1 MADFSTSALL
11 EIELDDQSLSDA
23 RDDIESELENA
34 ASLSSGAPGGGSAR
48 AGGGGRSTRRQLDS
62 IISQDQRRNRLLE
75 KLVRQGEDD
84 EGRGRGLGGP
94 GGLTG
99 QLLGGLAGALGA
111 VGVGALVASSADIV
125 PDDLIGGVPTI
136 DPGDLIGGVPDI
148 AVDDIVGAV
157 PDIVPD
163 DLIGGVPAVAV
174 TDLIDSAADVTGE
187 VVLDALI
194 ASPVVL
200 TAGQVLDQIV
210 EGGAGTGTSSPAGTA
225 AGERTLPEP
234 SGTGAGADVNQGEP
248 VRGPGAPS
256 GADAPDINA
265 AAGAAAAGAAGVG
278 SAAVAGGQRLAGR
291 ARGAVPAGGSGVGF
305 PAVGSIIADRLSD
318 RTRFN
323 PRSAVGDTAAASTGA
338 VTGTTGSQVDVT
350 VRNDV
355 SVDSPDA
362 QRLRQRLREELRGDV
377 AEEVIRRIEGQFTG
391 IR

>member
-148 AVDDIVGAV
+148 AVDDIVGGV
-157 PDIVPD
+157 PNITPD
-163 DLIGGVPAVAV
+163 DLIDGVPTVAVA
-174 TDLIDSAADVTGE
+174 DLIDSAVDVSSE

-200 TAGQVLDQIV
+200 TGGQVLDHVI
-210 EGGAGTGTSSPAGTA
+210 EGATGSG

-234 SGTGAGADVNQGEP
+234 PDVG
-248 VRGPGAPS
+248 
-256 GADAPDINA
+256 APDINA
-265 AAGAAAAGAAGVG
+265 AAGSPRSGG
-278 SAAVAGGQRLAGR
+278 AGGQRLIGG
-291 ARGAVPAGGSGVGF
+291 ARGAASSTGSGIGF
-305 PAVGSIIADRLSD
+305 PAFGSIIAGRLSD
-318 RTRFN
+318 RTRFD
-323 PRSAVGDTAAASTGA
+323 AGTAARQTTAASTAA
-338 VTGTTGSQVDVT
+338 VTGTTGSSQVDVT

-355 SVDSPDA
+355 SVDGPDS
-362 QRLRQRLREELRGDV
+362 QRLRQRLREELQDEV
-377 AEEVIRRIEGQFTG
+377 AEEVIRRLEGQFTG